1 MKNLKMVVIGI
12 VALFWF
18 FLPQVQA
25 LFLYYEDAPVQITP
39 GAGGSSIDD
48 EQNDFSL
55 PPVGDS
61 NIIQEEPSPSIN
73 INWLPW
79 ITSDP
84 QQAIEFVNH
93 GISTGET
100 ELQRQAVADKFQEL
114 LPEFN
119 QLLSQSAQVQFRMG
133 FGNDGSFLM
142 EYKFVNDQG
151 KPLADVV
158 FKNSE
163 VAPPSGV
170 FHAWKRTQ
178 TSVKLYDP
186 ETGNVSREISITAA
200 SDDSN
205 NIVVDDKTEG
215 KKFVVKPDGSVVE
228 EEEKVEDEV
237 DEWLDA
243 LKDSDPQKQASAV
256 INLCKWLKDNHASEK
271 IAVVENALI
280 ETIPALMKSEELND
294 DKKLEIIGNLVD
306 TLSAPFIL
314 SKVEASADEPT
325 KKKIYDLMGELLKD
339 YFGNADFTPPGG
351 FDAVDPRV
359 VCVNYLLKTEYGRN
373 ILKDI
378 AACDDSAVVE
388 NFTSLIGE
396 IFTASL
402 NPEPPEF
409 VSQERIDKLTDIL
422 LSYPQ
427 GKEKLTAEILNY
439 AQQATETGSVQLR
452 SILTSIKNLL
462 GTEGGK
468 EFLDGI
474 QCSEEVREVINQV
487 WQEITTPQEDV
498 DSLIKKLNDD
508 SLPVE
513 ERIKVA
519 EKLAETGDEKA
530 INALLGVWKE
540 YQGQFQDNPIR
551 IPVENADHNLLKLG
565 EAITPLLVSMDD
577 KIIPFLRELYNQSDN
592 PFWTYMDI
600 LDVAHNVGS
609 KNALA
614 LIKDAFTTEIYD
626 GTSKDWTLKGKAKG
640 YLLDLNREEAREFF
654 DQILSQPQVYS
665 ELSRRF
671 AVKGLADIGDDQA
684 QAVLLD
690 VLQNDTSESI
700 KVESARALAELENV
714 SAVEPILEQFIS
726 PSPVY
731 RKEFNQALKELV
743 DKIEDSDL
751 KALTL
756 EVIKLYDGIENK
768 KEEEINTA
776 LEKLG
781 EFKDLRAVIPIVRLL
796 SDYQGEY
803 AQQAKTAIKQIVS
816 ASPQEGLQ
824 LLQEIHSQLSD
835 QDSLKPAL
843 EDLIAELQPP
853 QPPQEGPVTVERI
866 YKEFGIR
873 VVAGDETAIDYM
885 YRALEENYNLHR
897 PQNFDPKSIM
907 YANGV
912 IPQQDLESIY
922 RILKTL
928 PPEFARALRGKVIK
942 LFSNVLPTA
951 EGGGIGGATYI
962 EEPQIEKDN
971 IYIFFSKA
979 LESSKKYKDSFE
991 EAVIHELM
999 HVIYQTGLSE
1009 EQRSK
1014 ISENF
1019 WHGES
1024 DVGKVVSNLN
1034 DFADPRI
1041 GFYKDK
1047 PNPVEIIMED
1057 WAYLSTS
1064 YIVDSLALIEKA
1076 LVNTNTGCSTPVILP
1091 DGSKSSVLK
1100 EKVKFIAN
1108 LLSHEV
1114 NGQIMTYVFKLQDG
1128 KLLRAEVLLGED
1140 GLPVINGDVKWEEM
1154 R

>member
-1 MKNLKMVVIGI
+1 MKNLKVVIGI

-18 FLPQVQA
+18 FPLQVQA

-39 GAGGSSIDD
+39 GAGGSSIDN

-61 NIIQEEPSPSIN
+61 NIIQEEPSPTIN

-178 TSVKLYDP
+178 TSVKVYDP
-186 ETGNVSREISITAA
+186 ETGDVSREISITSA

-205 NIVVDDKTEG
+205 NLVVEDKTEG

-228 EEEKVEDEV
+228 EEGKVEEDV

-256 INLCKWLKDNHASEK
+256 INLCKWLKDNYTSEK
-271 IAVVENALI
+271 AAVVENALV
-280 ETIPALMKSEELND
+280 EAIPGVMNNQELKD
-294 DKKLEIIGNLVD
+294 DEKLEIIANLVD
-306 TLSAPFIL
+306 NHPGLSVL

-325 KKKIYDLMGELLKD
+325 KEKIYDLMGELLKD
-339 YFGNADFTPPGG
+339 YLGNSDFSPPDG

-359 VCVNYLLKTEYGRN
+359 VCVNYLLESEYGRN
-373 ILKDI
+373 ILKEI
-378 AACDDSAVVE
+378 AGCDDSAVVE

-402 NPEPPEF
+402 NPELPEIE
-409 VSQERIDKLTDIL
+409 QERIDKLTDIL

-439 AQQATETGSVQLR
+439 AQQATETGSVPLR

-487 WQEITTPQEDV
+487 WQEIITPQEDV
-498 DSLIKKLNDD
+498 DSLIEKLNDD

-513 ERIKVA
+513 ERIKAA
-519 EKLAETGDEKA
+519 EKLTETGDEKA
-530 INALLGVWKE
+530 INALVAVWKE

-565 EAITPLLVSMDD
+565 EAITPLLVSLGD

-626 GTSKDWTLKGKAKG
+626 GTSKDWTLKEKAKG

-654 DQILSQPQVYS
+654 VQILSQPQVYS

-700 KVESARALAELENV
+700 KVESAKALAELGNV

-726 PSPVY
+726 PNPVY
-731 RKEFNQALKELV
+731 RKEFNQALKKLV

-751 KALTL
+751 KALAL
-756 EVIKLYDGIENK
+756 EVMKLYDGIENK
-768 KEEEINTA
+768 KEEEVDTA

-824 LLQEIHSQLSD
+824 LLQEIHSQLSA

-873 VVAGDETAIDYM
+873 VVAGDETAIEYM

-897 PQNFDPKSIM
+897 PPIFDPKSIM
-907 YANGV
+907 YADGV

-951 EGGGIGGATYI
+951 EGGGVGGATYV

-971 IYIFFSKA
+971 IYVFFSKA
-979 LESSKKYKDSFE
+979 IESGYKDSFE
-991 EAVIHELM
+991 EVVIHEFM

-1024 DVGKVVSNLN
+1024 DVGKVISNLN

-1041 GFYKDK
+1041 DFYKDK

-1076 LVNTNTGCSTPVILP
+1076 LVNTNTGLSTPVILP
-1091 DGSKSSVLK
+1091 DGSRSSVLK

-1114 NGQIMTYVFKLQDG
+1114 NGQIMTYIFKLQDG

-1140 GLPVINGDVKWEEM
+1140 GLPVINEGVEWEEI

>member
-1 MKNLKMVVIGI
+1 MKSLKIVVIGI

-39 GAGGSSIDD
+39 GVGGGCIDD

-61 NIIQEEPSPSIN
+61 NIIQEEPSASV
-73 INWLPW
+73 NWLPW

-100 ELQRQAVADKFQEL
+100 ESQRQAVADKFQEL

-163 VAPPSGV
+163 VAPPPGV

-178 TSVKLYDP
+178 TSVKVYDP
-186 ETGNVSREISITAA
+186 ETGDVSREISITSA

-205 NIVVDDKTEG
+205 NIMVDDKTEG

-228 EEEKVEDEV
+228 EEEKVEEDV

-256 INLCKWLKDNHASEK
+256 INLCKWLKDNYTSEK
-271 IAVVENALI
+271 SAVVENALV
-280 ETIPALMKSEELND
+280 EVIPGVMNNQGLKD
-294 DKKLEIIGNLVD
+294 DEKLEVIANLVD
-306 TLSAPFIL
+306 NHPGLSVL

-325 KKKIYDLMGELLKD
+325 KEKIYDLMGELLKD
-339 YFGNADFTPPGG
+339 YLGNSDFSPPEG

-359 VCVNYLLKTEYGRN
+359 VCVNYLLESEYGRN
-373 ILKDI
+373 ILKEI
-378 AACDDSAVVE
+378 AGCDNSAVVE
-388 NFTSLIGE
+388 NFTSLIEE

-402 NPEPPEF
+402 NPELSEIE
-409 VSQERIDKLTDIL
+409 QERIDKLTDIL
-422 LSYPQ
+422 LSCPQ
-427 GKEKLTAEILNY
+427 GKERLTAEILNY
-439 AQQATETGSVQLR
+439 AQQATETGPVQLR

-468 EFLDGI
+468 EFLDGL

-487 WQEITTPQEDV
+487 WQEIITPQEDV
-498 DSLIKKLNDD
+498 DSLIEKLNDD

-513 ERIKVA
+513 ERIKAA
-519 EKLAETGDEKA
+519 EELAETGDEKA
-530 INALLGVWKE
+530 INALLAVWKK
-540 YQGQFQDNPIR
+540 YQGQFQDNIVR
-551 IPVENADHNLLKLG
+551 TPVENADHNLLKLG
-565 EAITPLLVSMDD
+565 KSITPLLVSLGD
-577 KIIPFLRELYNQSDN
+577 KIIPSLRELYNQSDN
-592 PFWTYMDI
+592 LFWTYMDI

-626 GTSKDWTLKGKAKG
+626 GTIKDWTLKEKAKG
-640 YLLDLNREEAREFF
+640 YLLELNREEAREFF

-684 QAVLLD
+684 QTVLLD
-690 VLQNDTSESI
+690 VLQNDASESI
-700 KVESARALAELENV
+700 KVESAKALAELGNV

-726 PSPVY
+726 PSPVS
-731 RKEFNQALKELV
+731 RKEFNQALKKLV
-743 DKIEDSDL
+743 DKIEDSSL
-751 KALTL
+751 KSLAL
-756 EVIKLYDGIENK
+756 EVIKLYDGIENKK

-803 AQQAKTAIKQIVS
+803 AQQAKVAIKQIVS

-835 QDSLKPAL
+835 QDSLKPVL
-843 EDLIAELQPP
+843 EELIGELQPL

-866 YKEFGIR
+866 YKEFGIK

-907 YANGV
+907 YADGV

-942 LFSNVLPTA
+942 LFSDVLPTA
-951 EGGGIGGATYI
+951 EGGGVGGATYV

-979 LESSKKYKDSFE
+979 LELSKKYKDSFE

-1024 DVGKVVSNLN
+1024 DIHRVLSNSN

-1041 GFYKDK
+1041 RFYKDK

-1076 LVNTNTGCSTPVILP
+1076 LVNTNTGLSTPVILP

-1100 EKVKFIAN
+1100 EKVKFIAD

-1114 NGQIMTYVFKLQDG
+1114 NGQIMTYIFKLQDG

-1140 GLPVINGDVKWEEM
+1140 GLPVINGDVKWEET